1 MRQNG
6 QFPTWLESV
15 FGGLYSEVRH
25 TAILEVL
32 HAFYQNG
39 ATLLTT
45 NHDDLLGREC
55 SLHHIGR
62 SNRDEILQFKREI
75 WMV

>member
-1 MRQNG
+1 MPLIGGQGATYESLGDDDPDSLLDAADVMVGQMRQNG

-32 HAFYQNG
+32 LF
-39 ATLLTT
+39 T
-45 NHDDLLGREC
+45 R
-55 SLHHIGR
+55 
-62 SNRDEILQFKREI
+62 
-75 WMV
+75 MVQRF